1 MKRIIDLIYENN
13 HINEC
18 GGFDGGSG
26 CGGYSSYSRAS
37 RKPQK
42 RKTLSK
48 EEKLDSAKSKFTRGI
63 VDMLKNVKGTSTD
76 RAKKR
81 LEKACEHLC
90 ERAQSMDGGEF
101 VMQFAEYIEK
111 F

>member
-18 GGFDGGSG
+18 GGSG
-26 CGGYSSYSRAS
+26 CGEWRPYSRVCSKRQESKPRS
-37 RKPQK
+37 RQ
-42 RKTLSK
+42 
-48 EEKLDSAKSKFTRGI
+48 EKLDSAKSNFTLGI

-76 RAKKR
+76 RAKRR
-81 LEKACEHLC
+81 LERACEHLC